1 MRRNRAQAARR
12 VSTGDQTT
20 DNQIREIVDKGFVVE
35 PHRIVT
41 ETISG
46 SMPASQRPGF
56 QKLLNKLEKGDK
68 LIVTKLDRLGRNAV
82 DVETT
87 IEQLT
92 EAGIDV
98 HCLALPPGLD
108 MGTAIGTMML
118 KIITAFAQFEKD
130 LLIERTHAGLKR
142 AKAQGKVFG
151 RPKAL
156 TPDQVTEIKDQIAR
170 GITISQL
177 AKALKVSR
185 ATVMRANVTR

>member
-1 MRRNRAQAARR
+1 MSRIFAYCR

-20 DNQIREIVDKGFVVE
+20 ENQIKEITDKGFIVE

-46 SMPASQRPGF
+46 STPVSQRPGF
-56 QKLLNKLEKGDK
+56 QKLLNKMEKGDR

-87 IEQLT
+87 IDKLT
-92 EAGIDV
+92 QDGIEV

-142 AKAQGKVFG
+142 ARAQGKTFG
-151 RPKAL
+151 RPRAL
-156 TPDQVTEIKDQIAR
+156 TPEQVGKIKDQLAR
-170 GITISQL
+170 GFTITQL

-185 ATVMRANVTR
+185 ATVMRASEAG

>member
-1 MRRNRAQAARR
+1 MSRTFAYCR
-12 VSTGDQTT
+12 VSTGEQTT
-20 DNQIREIVDKGFVVE
+20 ETQIDEISRKGFVIE

-46 SMPASQRPGF
+46 STPATQRPGF

-82 DVETT
+82 DVENT
-87 IEQLT
+87 IEQLA
-92 EAGIDV
+92 EAGIEV

-118 KIITAFAQFEKD
+118 KIITAFAQFERD

-156 TPDQVTEIKDQIAR
+156 SPEQVEKIKDQLAR
-170 GITISQL
+170 GITITQL
-177 AKALKVSR
+177 AKAMKVSR
-185 ATVMRANVTR
+185 ATVMRANEAG